1 VNAASA
7 GSTVPA
13 HARRPPPHVMR
24 GTLPRT
30 PKPMR
35 AESLGAFVNRRIKP
49 YYACLRVAT

>member
-1 VNAASA
+1 
-7 GSTVPA
+7 
-13 HARRPPPHVMR
+13 MR